1 MNFQSLSGLQMYKA
15 ELDAL
20 VSRVPPGL
28 VCMLEFEKVLNLQY
42 QIYVDFVKF
51 GLNSQLAY

>member
-1 MNFQSLSGLQMYKA
+1 MYKA

-51 GLNSQLAY
+51 GLNSRLAY